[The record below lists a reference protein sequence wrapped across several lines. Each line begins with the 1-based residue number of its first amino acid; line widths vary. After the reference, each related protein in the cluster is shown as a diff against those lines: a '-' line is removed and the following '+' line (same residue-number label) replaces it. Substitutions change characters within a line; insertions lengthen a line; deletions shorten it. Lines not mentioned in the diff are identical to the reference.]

1 MEHKIHPG
9 GIPDSPDSNS
19 LKPEYNEVESANDS
33 RDELSPP
40 IFDAAATKRLLRKL
54 DFRLIPFLA
63 LLYLLSF
70 LDRTN
75 IGNARLFDLEL
86 DLDMSGIDYNI
97 ALAIFFP
104 TYVLAEVP
112 SNMMI
117 KRFSPSIWLTFIMVC
132 WSVIVIG
139 MGFVTNFDGLLACRA
154 LLGLAEGGLFPGV
167 SYYIT
172 LWYPRHECG
181 FRLALFFSAATAAG
195 AFGGL
200 LAAAIGKM
208 EDVAGRSGW
217 SWIFIIEGLI
227 TIVVAAFAYWIIV
240 DTPER
245 QVYHFL
251 LRVVANPFFS
261 AKFLTAEEKLEINR
275 RLVHDRSDLA
285 DEFDMRYFWD
295 ALKDWKIYVHMLIT
309 IGIYTAV
316 YSFSLFLPTIIRN
329 MGYTKVQAQLL
340 SVPPYV
346 LGCIITIGAGYYA
359 DKYKQRAVFMLAC
372 SGTAIIGWAM
382 LISTTMPGVQYTG
395 TFLACAG
402 IFPCVPLGVA
412 WNGNNI
418 GGSLKRGV
426 GIAMHVGAGNLGGI
440 LAAFI
445 YLPKDRPQFHQGH
458 GILIGVITM
467 SFCLSTFMRFWLK
480 KENAR
485 RDQWAIE
492 NNLFPGSYTQEQKQ
506 LERAKGDNATFFRY
520 TV

>member
-1 MEHKIHPG
+1 MEHKIQPG
-9 GIPDSPDSNS
+9 GTPDSNS
-19 LKPEYNEVESANDS
+19 LKPEYKEVESPNS
-33 RDELSPP
+33 SNEELGPP
-40 IFDAAATKRLLRKL
+40 IFDTAATKRLLRKL
-54 DFRLIPFLA
+54 DFRLLPILA
-63 LLYLLSF
+63 VLYLLSF

-75 IGNARLFDLEL
+75 IGNARLFDLEK
-86 DLDMSGIDYNI
+86 DLGMSGIDYNI

-104 TYVLAEVP
+104 TYVIAEVP

-117 KRFSPSIWLTFIMVC
+117 KRLSPSIWLTFIMVA
-132 WSVIVIG
+132 WSAVVIG
-139 MGFVTNFDGLLACRA
+139 MGFVTNFGGLLAARA
-154 LLGLAEGGLFPGV
+154 ILGLAEGGLFPGV

-200 LAAAIGKM
+200 FAVAIGQM
-208 EDVAGRSGW
+208 EDVAGRPGW
-217 SWIFIIEGLI
+217 SWIFIIEGIL

-240 DTPER
+240 D
-245 QVYHFL
+245 
-251 LRVVANPFFS
+251 NPNS
-261 AKFLTAEEKLEINR
+261 AKFLNAEEKLEINR

-295 ALKDWKIYVHMLIT
+295 AVKDWKIYVHMLIT

-329 MGYTKVQAQLL
+329 MGYTNVQAQLL

-346 LGCIITIGAGYYA
+346 LGCIVTICAGYFA
-359 DKYKQRAVFMLAC
+359 DKFKQRAIFMLGFSA
-372 SGTAIIGWAM
+372 TAIVGWVM
-382 LISTTMPGVQYTG
+382 LISTTIPGVQYTG

-426 GIAMHVGAGNLGGI
+426 GIAMHVGAGNLGGV

-445 YLPKDRPQFHQGH
+445 YLPKDRPEFHQGH

-467 SFCLSTFMRFWLK
+467 SFCLSTFMRWWLK

-485 RDQWAIE
+485 RDQWATE

-506 LERAKGDNATFFRY
+506 SERAKGDYATFFRY
-520 TV
+520 TL

>member
-1 MEHKIHPG
+1 MEHKIQPG
-9 GIPDSPDSNS
+9 GTPDSNS
-19 LKPEYNEVESANDS
+19 LKPGYKEVELPISSNE
-33 RDELSPP
+33 ELGPP

-54 DFRLIPFLA
+54 DFRLLPFLA

-75 IGNARLFDLEL
+75 IGNARLFDLEK
-86 DLDMSGIDYNI
+86 DLGMSGIDYNI

-104 TYVLAEVP
+104 TYVIAEVP

-117 KRFSPSIWLTFIMVC
+117 KRLGPSVWLTFIMVA
-132 WSVIVIG
+132 WAAVVIG
-139 MGFVTNFDGLLACRA
+139 MGFVTNFGGLLAARA
-154 LLGLAEGGLFPGV
+154 ILGLAEGGLFPGV

-208 EDVAGRSGW
+208 EDVAGRPGW
-217 SWIFIIEGLI
+217 SWIFIIEGLL
-227 TIVVAAFAYWIIV
+227 TIVVAAFAYWIVV
-240 DTPER
+240 DTPD
-245 QVYHFL
+245 
-251 LRVVANPFFS
+251 S
-261 AKFLTAEEKLEINR
+261 AKFLNAEEKLEINR

-309 IGIYTAV
+309 IGIYTPV

-329 MGYTKVQAQLL
+329 MGYTKIQAQLL

-346 LGCIITIGAGYYA
+346 LGCIITICAGYFA
-359 DKYKQRAVFMLAC
+359 DKFKQRSIFMLGFSA
-372 SGTAIIGWAM
+372 TAIVGWVM
-382 LISTTMPGVQYTG
+382 LISTTIPGVQYTG

-402 IFPCVPLGVA
+402 IFACVPLGVA

-426 GIAMHVGAGNLGGI
+426 GIAMHVGAGNLGGV

-445 YLPKDRPQFHQGH
+445 YLPKDRPEFHQGH
-458 GILIGVITM
+458 GILIGLITM
-467 SFCLSTFMRFWLK
+467 SFCLSTLMRWWLN

-485 RDQWAIE
+485 RDQWAAE

-506 LERAKGDNATFFRY
+506 AERAKGDYATFFRY